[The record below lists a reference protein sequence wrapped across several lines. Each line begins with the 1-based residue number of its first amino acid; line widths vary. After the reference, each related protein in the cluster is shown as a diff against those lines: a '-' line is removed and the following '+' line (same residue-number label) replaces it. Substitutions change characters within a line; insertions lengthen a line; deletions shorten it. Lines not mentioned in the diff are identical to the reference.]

1 MNYIIVNI
9 FIRLKSVQWEWFVM
23 KLKTL
28 IGLLIGSL
36 TTFFILSLLSN
47 KLTNKEYWFYASIYL
62 IFMVITYFAINF
74 IRKVKSTMRQEEQE
88 EKG

>member
-1 MNYIIVNI
+1 
-9 FIRLKSVQWEWFVM
+9 M

-28 IGLLIGSL
+28 IGLLLGSL

-62 IFMVITYFAINF
+62 VFMVIAYSAINV
-74 IRKVKSTMRQEEQE
+74 IRKVKSSKKTDSF
-88 EKG
+88 

>member
-1 MNYIIVNI
+1 
-9 FIRLKSVQWEWFVM
+9 M

-47 KLTNKEYWFYASIYL
+47 KLTSKEYWFYASIYL
-62 IFMVITYFAINF
+62 IFMVLTYLAINLV
-74 IRKVKSTMRQEEQE
+74 RKVKSSKKTDSF
-88 EKG
+88 

>member
-1 MNYIIVNI
+1 
-9 FIRLKSVQWEWFVM
+9 M

-28 IGLLIGSL
+28 IGLLLGSF

-62 IFMVITYFAINF
+62 VFMVLAYLAINL
-74 IRKVKSTMRQEEQE
+74 IRKVKASKKTDSF
-88 EKG
+88 